1 MDYPK
6 SVPSVGLVDGK
17 FIDEDAVAGTPGSLI
32 PSAWGNAVTQEILNV
47 IQEAG
52 LEPDEDDNTQLN
64 AAIDQKI
71 AGSSVAFASQPEAED
86 GTSTTKAMSPLRVFQ
101 AIAKVV
107 TQATEAAFGWLK
119 IATQTQVTAGANDS
133 TAVTPKKLATSLQ
146 GQASTAFPTAGA
158 AGTLTLTPVP
168 AIDAYAPSLRF
179 RVKFNR
185 ASTGTDTIN
194 ISGKGPKSL
203 KQYDASGAKVA
214 AIFAIDQLGDIEYDG
229 TDAVLLDQLPSGN
242 ASGVVGATRNLKMS
256 VAAASASATLAAD
269 EIIVAVALGGAQFK
283 LSSFSKTIN
292 LATVGAGGMD
302 TGTAPVSGFVAIYAI
317 YNPTTQVSALLGVN
331 ATSVVA
337 PSVYGGANM
346 PAGYTA
352 SALVSVWGTNASGQ
366 LRVGYQ
372 SDRNINFVA
381 VSVLTSTAAASTFT
395 SVNISSAAP
404 LNAVSVVGTVGLN
417 SNAGALNALIASD
430 ATTGG
435 TGLQQATASAVTN
448 LSTNYSVII
457 ATAQRIYYTF
467 TATGSSASINIFV
480 SGYAI

>member
-1 MDYPK
+1 MDFPK

-52 LEPDEDDNTQLN
+52 LDPDEDDNTQLN

-71 AGSSVAFASQPEAED
+71 AGSSVSFASQPEAED
-86 GTSTTKAMSPLRVFQ
+86 GTSITKAMSPLRVFQ

-107 TQATEAAFGWLK
+107 TQATETAFGWLK
-119 IATQTQVTAGANDS
+119 IATQAQVTTGTNDS
-133 TAVTPKKLATSLQ
+133 VAVTPKKLAT
-146 GQASTAFPTAGA
+146 
-158 AGTLTLTPVP
+158 
-168 AIDAYAPSLRF
+168 R
-179 RVKFNR
+179 
-185 ASTGTDTIN
+185 
-194 ISGKGPKSL
+194 
-203 KQYDASGAKVA
+203 
-214 AIFAIDQLGDIEYDG
+214 
-229 TDAVLLDQLPSGN
+229 LLDKADLNSPVFTGEPATNSTPPLHNNSARLANTNFVYQELLSL
-242 ASGVVGATRNLKMS
+242 SLSVVGSARNLKMS
-256 VAAASASATLAAD
+256 VAAASANATLTAD
-269 EIIVAVALGGAQFK
+269 EIIVATSLGGAQVK
-283 LSSFSKTIN
+283 LSSFNKSIN

-317 YNPTTQVSALLGVN
+317 YNPTTQVSALLAVN
-331 ATSVVA
+331 ATSAAA
-337 PSVYGGANM
+337 PSVYGGASM

-381 VSVLTSTAAASTFT
+381 VSVLTSTASASTFT

-417 SNAGALNALIASD
+417 SNSGALNALIASD

-435 TGLQQATASAVTN
+435 VGLQQTTASAVTN
-448 LSTNYSVII
+448 LSANYNLII

-467 TATGSSASINIFV
+467 SATGSSASINIFV
-480 SGYAI
+480 SGYTI